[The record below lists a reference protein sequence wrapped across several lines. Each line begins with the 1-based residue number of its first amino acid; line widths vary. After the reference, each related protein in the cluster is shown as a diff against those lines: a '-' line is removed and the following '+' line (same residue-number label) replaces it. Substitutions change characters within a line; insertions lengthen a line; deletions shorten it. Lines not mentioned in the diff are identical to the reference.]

1 MPSRRSAPARL
12 MLQMVLEG
20 LFVRECREPALD
32 RQQMARAIRR
42 LVTAVLE

>member
-1 MPSRRSAPARL
+1 
-12 MLQMVLEG
+12 MLQMVLKG